1 MHAPHSGQAERQ
13 SRAGHRLLIVVIGTA
28 GLLLAG
34 ASLLPRTPAL
44 IWNVSTSVPVGLY
57 RLEKDQPERGDIAVI
72 KPAGALARLLTQ
84 EGALPKDRLLLKPL
98 AGLPGQTVCRTGP
111 VVTLDDAPVAF
122 ARAHTH
128 KGDALPVWSG
138 CRRLSPDERIV
149 LAQNPA
155 SFDSRYFGTI
165 DANQII
171 GRACPVLVFP
181 RPGTK
186 P

>member
-13 SRAGHRLLIVVIGTA
+13 SRWGHRLVIVVTGAA

-34 ASLLPRTPAL
+34 ASLLPRSPAL

-57 RLEKDQPERGDIAVI
+57 RLETEQPERGDIAVI
-72 KPAGALARLLTQ
+72 RPEGALALLLAQ
-84 EGALPKDRLLLKPL
+84 EGALSKDRLLLKPL

-111 VVTLDDAPVAF
+111 VVTLDGAPVAF
-122 ARAHTH
+122 AQTHTR

-138 CRRLSPDERIV
+138 CRRLSSGERIV

-171 GRACPVLVFP
+171 GRARPLLVFP
-181 RPGTK
+181 HPATE